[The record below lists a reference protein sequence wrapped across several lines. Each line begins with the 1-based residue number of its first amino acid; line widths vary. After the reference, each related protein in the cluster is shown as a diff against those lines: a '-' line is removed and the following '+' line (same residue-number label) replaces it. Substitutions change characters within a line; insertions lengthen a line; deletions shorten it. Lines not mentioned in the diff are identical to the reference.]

1 MKKLL
6 IAGGGYADIPLI
18 QAGKKLGFF
27 VITSGN
33 RANDLGH
40 VYADQYC
47 PEDFSDKEAMLRL
60 AERERVDAICACSN
74 DFSALSSAYVAAKMG
89 LPGHDS
95 YETSLII
102 HHKDRYRE
110 FAQKHNLLTPRAAG
124 FEHIEEALAMIR
136 DWEFPLII
144 KPVDLTGGKGISTIA
159 SMDEAKQALINA
171 FDISRAKRVVC
182 ERFLS
187 GSRHGLST
195 FLYEGK
201 IVFSF
206 SDNEHYY
213 KNPYMV
219 AAASTPGDVPD
230 SVIAKLHLASERIAS
245 LLSLKTGIFHI
256 QYILEEGEP
265 CIIEICRRSPGDL
278 YTQFV
283 EIATG
288 VPYPEWIVKSS
299 AGMDCSDIRQADPQ
313 GFFTRHC
320 IMSDRNGTLDHLSI
334 DPALQKNIVSK
345 YIWGKE
351 GDDVT
356 DYLIQKFGIV
366 FLQFESLEHMAMTT
380 NQLSK
385 YIFPIL
391 KDPS

>member
-18 QAGKKLGFF
+18 KAGKQLGFH

-33 RANDLGH
+33 RPYDHGH
-40 VYADQYC
+40 AYSDEYC
-47 PEDFSDKEAMLRL
+47 PEDFSDKEAMLAL
-60 AERERVDAICACSN
+60 AKRKNIDAVCACSN
-74 DFSALSSAYVAAKMG
+74 DFSALSCAYIAEKLG
-89 LPGHDS
+89 LPGHDP

-110 FAQKHNLLTPRAAG
+110 FAQEHNLLTPKAKG
-124 FEHIEEALAMIR
+124 FENIEEALETIHG
-136 DWEFPLII
+136 WNFPLII
-144 KPVDLTGGKGISTIA
+144 KPVDLTGGKGISTIQ
-159 SMDEAKQALINA
+159 SMNEARQALAKA
-171 FDISRAKRVVC
+171 FEISRAKRVVC

-195 FLYEGK
+195 FLRDGK

-206 SDNEHYY
+206 TDNEHYY

-219 AAASTPGDVPD
+219 SAASTPGNVPE
-230 SVIAKLHLASERIAS
+230 SAITKLHQASERIAT
-245 LLSLKTGIFHI
+245 LLSLNTGIFHI
-256 QYILEEGEP
+256 QYILEDEEP
-265 CIIEICRRSPGDL
+265 YIIEICRRSPGDL

-320 IMSDRNGTLDHLSI
+320 IMSDRNGTLDHLAFDPSI
-334 DPALQKNIVSK
+334 KTRIVSE

-351 GDDVT
+351 GDPVF

-366 FLQFESLEHMAMTT
+366 FVRFESSESMLTVTE
-380 NQLSK
+380 NL
-385 YIFPIL
+385 
-391 KDPS
+391 PSFIPVVLRD